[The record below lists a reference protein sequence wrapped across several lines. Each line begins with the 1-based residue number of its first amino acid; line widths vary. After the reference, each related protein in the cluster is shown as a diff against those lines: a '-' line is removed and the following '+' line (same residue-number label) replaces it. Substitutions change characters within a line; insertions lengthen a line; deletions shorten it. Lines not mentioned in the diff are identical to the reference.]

1 MEAGPRD
8 TARTAE
14 HVTTGSGEPEQCEP
28 RQAGGLDRLPGEGDG
43 FAGARHGL
51 AEGDDLLDSG
61 LDDPIAAEELL
72 EAGLAGPIADDDLLD
87 AGRDRLPEIADL
99 LTGGPDLLTEDGTG
113 LADDGPDEAPD
124 GVTADGPE
132 PEEMYASGPEVE
144 VELRPQRRLRLW
156 QLAPIV
162 ALAAGGSLMFAFPLA
177 FDFGDSGAVIAMLGL
192 LICSCA
198 AGWGMMAARRVGY
211 TWPGLP
217 PRGSGRR
224 RDWRVVLAY
233 VLLVVVVAVLAVWRV
248 ARLR

>member
-8 TARTAE
+8 TAQGTE
-14 HVTTGSGEPEQCEP
+14 PVTTDSGEAEQD
-28 RQAGGLDRLPGEGDG
+28 GDRLSP
-43 FAGARHGL
+43 
-51 AEGDDLLDSG
+51 
-61 LDDPIAAEELL
+61 
-72 EAGLAGPIADDDLLD
+72 
-87 AGRDRLPEIADL
+87 
-99 LTGGPDLLTEDGTG
+99 
-113 LADDGPDEAPD
+113 DGPDETQG

-132 PEEMYASGPEVE
+132 PEEMFAGGPEVE
-144 VELRPQRRLRLW
+144 VELRPQRRLRIW

-162 ALAAGGSLMFAFPLA
+162 ALAATGSLMFAFPLA

-192 LICSCA
+192 LISSCA

-224 RDWRVVLAY
+224 PDWRVVFGY
-233 VLLVVVVAVLAVWRV
+233 VVLVAAVVVLAVWRV